1 MTQFKGTKGK
11 WGVTKSTPNGYSVL
25 KNDIE
30 IASDDWSVACAFN
43 DIEEG
48 KYNALL
54 ISKAPEILNDL
65 NDLVWL
71 IDNSATYEELRER
84 IKYSKQLIKE
94 ATEL

>member
-1 MTQFKGTKGK
+1 MTQFKGTFGK
-11 WGVTKSTPNGYSVL
+11 WKMFKEFSKCYSVESDSYIICNTVTKLYPTD
-25 KNDIE
+25 K
-30 IASDDWSVACAFN
+30 A
-43 DIEEG
+43 
-48 KYNALL
+48 NALL

-84 IKYSKQLIKE
+84 IKYSEQLIKE